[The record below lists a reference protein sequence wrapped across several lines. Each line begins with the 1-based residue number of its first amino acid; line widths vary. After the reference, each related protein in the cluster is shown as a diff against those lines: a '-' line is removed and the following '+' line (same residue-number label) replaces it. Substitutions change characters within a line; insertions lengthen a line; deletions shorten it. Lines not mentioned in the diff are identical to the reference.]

1 MKIFLCKVCY
11 LLVIYEK
18 KEFVNKLYL
27 KYLRSI
33 TKKSI
38 NLKLLCFKTNQDDL
52 NILQETE
59 ALKFL
64 TKYPS
69 FDGKGII
76 IAILDTGIDP
86 GAPGL
91 QVFSFYL

>member
-52 NILQETE
+52 NIL
-59 ALKFL
+59 
-64 TKYPS
+64 
-69 FDGKGII
+69 
-76 IAILDTGIDP
+76 
-86 GAPGL
+86 
-91 QVFSFYL
+91 